1 MNINESLPRTVGQ
14 QQHRNNI
21 PATTESEYYKR
32 TLTIPMLDH
41 LIAEM
46 KERFQF
52 DTSCIL
58 NQVRLLLP
66 SELVKSTES
75 TTLTQKD
82 IPDLIRLY
90 GDDIPSVP
98 SLDSELHCWQTKWR
112 STAAEGVVLPSNP
125 VKTLTIINGDFYPN
139 IQKLFQIIC
148 TLGVTSSE
156 CERSIS
162 RLRYLKTYLRSTM
175 TEARLNGLALLYI
188 HRDISCNATDVV
200 DVFSKCHPRR
210 ILLANPLIDN

>member
-1 MNINESLPRTVGQ
+1 MSCFEDIKDSSEWNRESRADAQSLFLALSRIPFIAALIITRDILAYTKQLSIKLQGRYLDIVKAYEQISIVQTALKNAREDIDTFHSGMYTKVKQVASKVNINESRLRTVGR

-21 PATTESEYYKR
+21 PATAESEYYKR

-41 LIAEM
+41 LITEM

-52 DTSCIL
+52 DTSCIF

-66 SELVKSTES
+66 SELVKSTET

-98 SLDSELHCWQTKWR
+98 SLDSELHFWQTKWR
-112 STAAEGVVLPSNP
+112 STR
-125 VKTLTIINGDFYPN
+125 
-139 IQKLFQIIC
+139 C
-148 TLGVTSSE
+148 
-156 CERSIS
+156 
-162 RLRYLKTYLRSTM
+162 
-175 TEARLNGLALLYI
+175 
-188 HRDISCNATDVV
+188 
-200 DVFSKCHPRR
+200 
-210 ILLANPLIDN
+210 